1 MKPVASGGKKG
12 GGRFITTQVE
22 VEGRI
27 ETKVVERPAF
37 EPTPW
42 AEGTR
47 LSIVG
52 KRASRV
58 DALEKVTG
66 RAKYTVDIKRAGMLH
81 AAILRAPIAHGT
93 LTRLDLAPARAMP
106 GVRAVIGHDDIPAI
120 ALDAGELFEPVIR
133 YAGQPVA
140 AVCADT
146 MATARRALAAIVA
159 EFESEPHAVTT
170 ADALAKNAPRV
181 QAGGNLH
188 GAPHTYARGDTERA
202 LRTAPIVIAR
212 QYRTASQLHSAL
224 EPHAAVAEWDGGRL
238 TVWEST
244 QGVFNVRDDLA
255 ASLGLPQTHVRVLQ
269 DHMGGGFGGK
279 NGASTNAYVAAL
291 LSRIAR
297 RPVRCVF
304 DRAAEQTDAGH
315 RPGTVQRVRLGA
327 RLDGTLVAMTL
338 DADVD
343 LGAGG
348 WDGGPGAIFQELY
361 ACPNVRTVERFTLTH
376 TGGMRSFRAPGH
388 VEGAFALERAMDE
401 LARALGM
408 DPVALRLKNLAKK
421 NPRTGAPYSSNHLA
435 ECYREGAKR
444 FGWSKRAPVR
454 TGSVRRGFGIAAQTW
469 GGGGGPPAYAQVR
482 VNPDGSVDV
491 LVGTQDLGTGSRTVF
506 AQLAAE
512 ALGATLDD
520 VRVVLGDTERTP
532 YTGNSWG
539 SMTMASVGPAVRMA
553 AEDARAQIIEAAA
566 GMLGVSAKRLEARGS
581 CVRVK
586 RGSKCLTFA
595 QIGERLGNVLIL
607 GKGSRGPN
615 PAGTSLSTFGAQFA
629 EVEVNIDTGAVRVI
643 RIVAR
648 HDCGRIVNPTL
659 AESQLEGGIIQGLGY
674 ALFEEKVIDRATG
687 RPLAANLH
695 DYKIPTHA
703 DIPRIDAKFVNVADP
718 KANHIGAR
726 GVGEP
731 PIIPTAPA
739 IANAVADA
747 LGVEMSE
754 IPLTP
759 WRVLRALE

>member
-1 MKPVASGGKKG
+1 VAERAKKDAR
-12 GGRFITTQVE
+12 RFITTQVE

-37 EPTPW
+37 EPAPWTERTPL
-42 AEGTR
+42 A
-47 LSIVG
+47 IVG
-52 KRASRV
+52 RRAPRV

-66 RAKYTVDIKRAGMLH
+66 RARYTVDIKRPGMLH
-81 AAILRAPIAHGT
+81 AAILRAPIAHGR
-93 LTRLDLAPARAMP
+93 LTRLDLAPARAIP
-106 GVRAVIGHDDIPAI
+106 GVRVAIARADIPAI
-120 ALDAGELFEPVIR
+120 ALDEGELFDPTVR

-140 AVCADT
+140 VVCADT
-146 MATARRALAAIVA
+146 AEIARRAVAAIAA
-159 EFESEPHAVTT
+159 EYRGEPHAVTIR
-170 ADALAKNAPRV
+170 DALAANAPRV
-181 QAGGNLH
+181 QPGGNLH
-188 GAPHTYARGDTERA
+188 GAPHVHARGDAARA
-202 LRTAPIVIAR
+202 MRTAPVVVAR
-212 QYRTASQLHSAL
+212 EYRTASQLHSAL
-224 EPHAAVAEWDGGRL
+224 EPHAAVAEWEGGHL

-255 ASLGLPQTHVRVLQ
+255 AALGLPQTHVRVLQ
-269 DHMGGGFGGK
+269 DHMGGGFGAK
-279 NGASTNAYVAAL
+279 NGASTPAYITAL
-291 LSRIAR
+291 LAR
-297 RPVRCVF
+297 AAQRPVRCVF
-304 DRAAEQTDAGH
+304 DRAAEQSDAGH
-315 RPGTVQRVRLGA
+315 RPGTVQRVQIGA
-327 RLDGTLVAMTL
+327 RRDGTLVAMTL
-338 DADVD
+338 EADID

-348 WDGGPGAIFQELY
+348 WDGGPGAIFHELY

-401 LARALGM
+401 LARTLGI

-421 NPRTGAPYSSNHLA
+421 NPKNGNPYSANHLA
-435 ECYREGAKR
+435 ECYRDGAKR

-454 TGSVRRGFGIAAQTW
+454 SGSVRRGYGVAAQTW

-506 AQLAAE
+506 AQIAAE
-512 ALGATLDD
+512 ALGAKLGD

-553 AEDARAQIIEAAA
+553 AEDARAQLIEAAA
-566 GMLGVSAKRLEARGS
+566 GMLGVSAKRLEARGGA
-581 CVRVK
+581 VRVK

-595 QIGERLGNVLIL
+595 QIGERLGHVLIQ

-615 PAGTSLSTFGAQFA
+615 PVGTSLSTFGAQFA
-629 EVEVNIDTGAVRVI
+629 EVEVNVETGVVRVV

-674 ALFEEKVIDRATG
+674 ALFEEKIIDRATG

-703 DIPRIDAKFVNVADP
+703 DVPRIDAKFVRAADP
-718 KANHIGAR
+718 IANHVGAR

-747 LGVEMSE
+747 LGVEVTE
-754 IPLTP
+754 IPLAP
-759 WRVLRALE
+759 WRVLSALE